1 MGGGLGRF
9 RQRLTSVS
17 SLLLFAATI
26 ACGRGPAPA
35 RLDLATTTSVQHSG
49 LLDALLP
56 AFRDR
61 TETDVRVHAA
71 GSGRAL
77 EMLADG
83 VVDLALTHAP
93 DAEARALKAH
103 PDWRYRKIAY
113 NRFIVVGPP
122 DDPAGTRQ
130 APGAVEAFRR
140 IAGARAPF
148 VSRGDGSGTHER
160 EQNLW
165 TLAAV
170 TPDPGHL
177 IVSGRGMA
185 QALRHAD
192 ERRAY
197 TLSDEATFW
206 QFERS
211 LQLVALVE
219 GDERL
224 LNTYALVYPESA
236 AAAVFAEWLTSGEGR
251 QRMAAFTVA
260 GRTAFAVWPDRCPG
274 TTPAAT
280 PCPLR

>member
-1 MGGGLGRF
+1 MLAALAAAC
-9 RQRLTSVS
+9 QRE
-17 SLLLFAATI
+17 
-26 ACGRGPAPA
+26 RAPV

-56 AFRDR
+56 AFRE
-61 TETDVRVHAA
+61 ETRIEVRVHAA

-77 EMLADG
+77 EMLSDG
-83 VVDLALTHAP
+83 IVDLALTHAP
-93 DAEARALKAH
+93 DAEARALGAH
-103 PDWRYRKIAY
+103 PAWRYRKIAF
-113 NRFIVVGPP
+113 NRFVIVGPP
-122 DDPAGTRQ
+122 GDPAGARQ
-130 APGAVEAFRR
+130 APDAVDAFRR
-140 IAGARAPF
+140 IAAARAPF

-165 TLAAV
+165 TLAAAA
-170 TPDPGHL
+170 PDPAGF

-206 QFERS
+206 QFARS

-219 GDERL
+219 GDPRL
-224 LNTYALVYPESA
+224 LNTYALVYPETA
-236 AAAVFAEWLTSGEGR
+236 AAEMFAEWLTSGDGR

-260 GRTAFAVWPDRCPG
+260 GRPAFAVWPDGCPG
-274 TTPAAT
+274 AT
-280 PCPLR
+280 PIASPCPAQ